1 MLVKLIT
8 LVFVPYILC
17 ELYSD
22 FLLFIIYSNPI
33 KFDDLN
39 ARSYSLLG
47 ICTGVRFMII
57 CMLILLIPRCTN
69 IIQFI
74 LTILYFLFNLILV
87 NFLLY
92 FGYITKNFSLK
103 NFKSFVTFQL
113 LGMIVGLNMIIQ
125 TYSVLRV
132 GE

>member
-1 MLVKLIT
+1 
-8 LVFVPYILC
+8 
-17 ELYSD
+17 
-22 FLLFIIYSNPI
+22 
-33 KFDDLN
+33 
-39 ARSYSLLG
+39 
-47 ICTGVRFMII
+47 MII

-74 LTILYFLFNLILV
+74 LTIVYFLFNLILV

-113 LGMIVGLNMIIQ
+113 FGMIVGLNMIIQ
-125 TYSVLRV
+125 TYSALRV